1 VDVRGV
7 VMSFLEELRS
17 RLKSKQKDWE
27 KCREEVRK
35 AKERE
40 SALRDEVAAIQTL
53 LNAEEPKKSA
63 KHAEIA
69 SVPAIQLPL
78 SDAPEVN
85 KAQVVRQLIEE
96 LGPNGVT
103 PAQLRTILTARKFEM
118 PGNYLYAILLRAKRA
133 GHITERNG
141 KYYVAEK
148 QQVAS

>member
-1 VDVRGV
+1 
-7 VMSFLEELRS
+7 MSFVEELRS

-78 SDAPEVN
+78 GDAPEPN
-85 KAQVVRQLIEE
+85 KAEVVRQLLDE
-96 LGPNGVT
+96 LGPAGAT
-103 PAQLRTILTARKFEM
+103 PAQLRTILTARHFDM
-118 PGNYLYAILLRAKRA
+118 PGNYLYAILLRGKRA
-133 GHITERNG
+133 GTIIERNG
-141 KYYVAEK
+141 KYYPPEK
-148 QQVAS
+148 AKAAS